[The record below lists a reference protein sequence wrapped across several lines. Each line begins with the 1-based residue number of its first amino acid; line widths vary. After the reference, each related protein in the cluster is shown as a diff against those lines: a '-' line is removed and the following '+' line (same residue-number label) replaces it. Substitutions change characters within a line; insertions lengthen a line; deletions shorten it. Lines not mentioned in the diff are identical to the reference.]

1 MSRSRYKI
9 NFKMYN
15 LSNLLFIIIFSISTA
30 FSQTSS
36 DYSTYGF
43 IEIKTDSMD
52 VPFFIDGVFVGKHPL
67 KEPVAVISGFH
78 EVGYIPP
85 DIQSKKIRDNLS
97 DGLKRVYV
105 APGDTLKVFLFYD
118 HYLSQVKSLE
128 KAHDIQRYVGA
139 SLFGILIFLLFSI
152 I

>member
-1 MSRSRYKI
+1 MNKLYYFLYIYIFTISI
-9 NFKMYN
+9 
-15 LSNLLFIIIFSISTA
+15 LS
-30 FSQTSS
+30 SQTNS
-36 DYSTYGF
+36 DYDTYGF

-85 DIQSKKIRDNLS
+85 EIQTRKVRDNLS

-118 HYLSQVKSLE
+118 HYLSQVKNLE
-128 KAHDIQRYVGA
+128 NEYKIQRYIGA